1 MALKLEDLKEA
12 LDCISEAVVI
22 SDMLGKIVL
31 INRATIE
38 KLKLDKSDENHVT
51 IFDFIPQSELW
62 KLENARERADSE
74 YYEIVLRRKN
84 GDTFNAIVSGRN
96 IVIEEEAYRVS
107 TILDVTSLKETEEKL
122 LAQTKEQLKNLK
134 SHLITK
140 VSHNAQETN
149 DLKAKQNEE
158 LSKYALDFEYVS
170 KQNKDFEKIIFNLKT
185 RIIKLDKLNEELREE
200 ITKIQKEAFSFKD
213 LLDLQINKAKS
224 TGERFSLILL
234 TIDNFA
240 EILNTFEHKS
250 KMDTIITA
258 TTRYF
263 KTILRNFDVIQYVND
278 GMFYIIVI
286 NTPNL
291 NVTLLTQ
298 NLTKPKE
305 LLDGLSI
312 TFTAGM
318 SFFYKHDSAE
328 QITYRCMKD
337 HNEHLKIKKDLE
349 NNG

>member
-12 LDCISEAVVI
+12 LDCISEAIVV
-22 SDMLGKIVL
+22 SDIMGKMVL

-38 KLKLDKSDENHVT
+38 KLKLDKSDENNSNLL
-51 IFDFIPQSELW
+51 DFIPESEIW
-62 KLENARERADSE
+62 KLEQARQRTDSE

-84 GDTFNAIVSGRN
+84 GDTFSAIVSGRN
-96 IVIEEEAYRVS
+96 IVIEEEVYRVS
-107 TILDVTSLKETEEKL
+107 TILDVTHLKETEEKL

-134 SHLITK
+134 NHLITK
-140 VSHNAQETN
+140 VTKNAQETN

-158 LSKYALDFEYVS
+158 IFKMATDLEFLSR
-170 KQNKDFEKIIFNLKT
+170 QNKDFEKIIFNLKAKV
-185 RIIKLDKLNEELREE
+185 IKLDKLNDELRHE
-200 ITKIQKEAFSFKD
+200 IVKIQNDAFTFKD
-213 LLDLQINKAKS
+213 LLELQINKAKQ
-224 TGERFSLILL
+224 TNEKFSLILV
-234 TIDNFA
+234 TIDNYEELMA
-240 EILNTFEHKS
+240 TFEHKS

-291 NVTLLTQ
+291 NVTLLTE
-298 NLTKPKE
+298 NLTNDKE
-305 LLDGLSI
+305 LLDGMKLK
-312 TFTAGM
+312 FTAGM

-337 HNEHLKIKKDLE
+337 HHERSIVKRALDT
-349 NNG
+349 NG

>member
-12 LDCISEAVVI
+12 LDCISESVVI
-22 SDMLGKIVL
+22 SDIFGKIVL
-31 INRATIE
+31 INRAAIE
-38 KLKLDKSDENHVT
+38 KLKLDKTDEDHTT
-51 IFDFIPQSELW
+51 IFEFIPKDELW
-62 KLENARERADSE
+62 KLENARARADSE
-74 YYEIVLRRKN
+74 YYEIVLQRKN
-84 GDTFNAIVSGRN
+84 GDTFAAIVSGRN
-96 IVIEEEAYRVS
+96 IVIEDEAYRIS

-122 LAQTKEQLKNLK
+122 LANTKEQLKNLK
-134 SHLITK
+134 NHIITK
-140 VSHNAQETN
+140 VSKNLQETN
-149 DLKAKQNEE
+149 NLKAKQSEE
-158 LSKYALDFEYVS
+158 LSKYASDFEYLS

-185 RIIKLDKLNEELREE
+185 RVVKLDRINEELRSE
-200 ITKIQKEAFSFKD
+200 IVKIQKDSFSFKD
-213 LLDLQINKAKS
+213 LLDLQINKAKM
-224 TGERFSLILL
+224 TGEKFSLILI

-240 EILNTFEHKS
+240 ELLNTFEHKS

-291 NVTLLTQ
+291 NVTLLSE

-305 LLDGLSI
+305 LLDGIVI

-337 HNEHLKIKKDLE
+337 HNEHLKNKKDLE